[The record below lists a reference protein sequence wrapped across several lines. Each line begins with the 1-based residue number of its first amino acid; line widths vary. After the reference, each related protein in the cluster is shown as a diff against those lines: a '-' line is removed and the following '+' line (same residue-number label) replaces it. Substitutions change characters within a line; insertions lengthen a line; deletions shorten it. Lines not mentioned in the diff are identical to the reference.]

1 MSFEIV
7 TDTGANLPEEMIE
20 KNQIL
25 ILSLSF
31 FVDEKEYYSYE
42 KGKTTDLG
50 KFYAMMREKK
60 DIRTS
65 LVNTEDA
72 KKKVETLVKE
82 GKDVLYIGFSSALS
96 GTYQSVSIALDELK
110 EEYPERKI
118 ICVDTLAA
126 ALGQGLLVHFAIEQR
141 KEGKTIEEVSDWL
154 LNNRLKLCHW
164 IAVDDLFFLK
174 RGGRISATTAVVGSA
189 LKIKPILRVDEE
201 GCLHNLEKAR
211 GRKKSLDILLKHFE
225 ETAIEPGTYPVY
237 ISHGDCVED
246 AEYLAEKLKEVYG
259 VKEILTHILDPVIGA
274 HAGPGTVGLFFY
286 GEHR

>member
-1 MSFEIV
+1 MKPS
-7 TDTGANLPEEMIE
+7 TNHR
-20 KNQIL
+20 
-25 ILSLSF
+25 ILSRLL
-31 FVDEKEYYSYE
+31 FV
-42 KGKTTDLG
+42 
-50 KFYAMMREKK
+50 
-60 DIRTS
+60 
-65 LVNTEDA
+65 
-72 KKKVETLVKE
+72 
-82 GKDVLYIGFSSALS
+82 
-96 GTYQSVSIALDELK
+96 IAF
-110 EEYPERKI
+110 I
-118 ICVDTLAA
+118 ICSISAEAKIVHKYEC
-126 ALGQGLLVHFAIEQR
+126 LGGNDIYDAPTYYANKIGYL

>member
-141 KEGKTIEEVSDWL
+141 KEGKTIEEVSDWI